1 MENILHVGLDVG
13 STTVKIV
20 VIDSNNK
27 EIYSDYTRHFSDTK
41 NTVCKVLENLA
52 ERFPDSKFTIALTG
66 SGAMSAATF
75 LGLPFIQE
83 VVACKRAV
91 EKFIPQTDV
100 VIELGGEDAKIIYFD
115 QSVEQRMNGTC
126 AGGTGAFLDQMASL
140 LDTDTAGLNE
150 LAKNYTTIYPIASR
164 CGVFAK
170 TDVQPLI
177 NEGAEKSDIA
187 ASIFQ
192 AVVNQTISGLACGR
206 PIRGTVAF
214 LGGPLNYLPELR
226 KRFIET
232 LHLKPN
238 EIVVPDEAHLL
249 VAKGACLDAYDNKPI
264 TVAELKEKIHNLR
277 ISHDNTTNPVDPLFN
292 SEEEYKQ
299 FKERHEKAKV
309 PRRDLKTFEG
319 DCFVGIDA
327 GSTTTKLVLTDNE
340 DNLLYSLYASNEGNP
355 LKSVMNMLKELYSV
369 LPEKAKIRFSG
380 VTGYGEKLIQTALNV
395 DLNEIETIAHYTA
408 AKKFQPNVTSI
419 VDIGGQDM
427 KYIRLKNGAIDN
439 IMLNEACSSGC
450 GSFIETF
457 AKSLNLSIGEFVK
470 EALVSKRPV
479 DLGSRCTVFM
489 NSKIKQAQ
497 KEGYS
502 VGDISAGLS
511 YSVIKNA
518 IQKVMKV
525 RDVSTLGDHIVVQG
539 GTFYNDAV
547 LRAFEKIVGKEVVR
561 PDIAGLMG
569 AYGVA
574 ILARQQ
580 YEANMDMEYRSTI
593 CKLEDL
599 DKLQIKVTHAR
610 CNGCENH
617 CLLTINTFSNG
628 HRHISGNRCEKG
640 AGIVTGQSDLPNL
653 IKYKQE
659 RLFNYYK
666 PLDEKN
672 APRGTIGIPRV
683 LNMYEDYPFWF
694 TFFTS
699 LGFRVIISEKSTRK
713 TYEKGMESMP
723 SESVCYPA
731 KLSHGHVISLIQQG
745 IKTIFYPCMPYS
757 RKEYEKADNHYNCPI
772 VISYSEVLKNNV
784 EELKDP
790 SIKFLNPFLPFDAK
804 NLTKRILEL
813 DEFKEYN
820 FNKKELMEAAKKA
833 EEEYQHFK
841 QDIFNKGKEALE
853 YMDKHHTKGI
863 VLAGRPY
870 HSDPEINH
878 GIDTLITSLGLCV
891 LTEDSVANQT
901 EAKRPLRVVDQWVF
915 HARLYAAAEF
925 VGHHDN
931 LELVQLNS
939 FGCGVDAVTTDQV
952 EEILSSYGKMYTLI
966 KIDEVNNL
974 GAVRIRIRSL
984 LASMKKREAA
994 KIQEKDDGDYG
1005 IQKKIFTKDMR
1016 KNYTIL
1022 CPQMAPIH
1030 FELLETAMRKA
1041 GYNLV
1046 LLRDCTQKTVETG
1059 LKYVNNDACYP
1070 SILVTGQM
1078 IEALQSGKY
1087 DPDRTALIMSQTGGG
1102 CRATNYIGFIRKA
1115 LKDAG
1120 YPQIPVISFNV
1131 VGMEKVP
1138 GFKLT
1143 IPLLENMLRGVLYGD
1158 LLQKMLTKNRAY
1170 EKNKGETK
1178 ALFDKWMHKCKEIL
1192 NNGNS
1197 KEFKQSIYDIVN
1209 DFEKIELDTS
1219 VVKPKVGIVGEV
1231 LIKYHPFGNNHVAD
1245 ILEQEGAEVVLPDF
1259 MGFIKFMATHKVTF
1273 NSLLKT
1279 NPIVSKI
1286 SKAAISLIDIL
1297 EKDSKAA
1304 LEKSKK
1310 GYLPPCNIWHLE
1322 ETVKNILSI
1331 GNQTGEGWFLTAEM
1345 IEYIEHGIPNII
1357 CVQPFACLP
1366 NHVVGKGVIKTIRE
1380 RFPNANI
1387 SPVDYDPGA
1396 SESNQTNRIKLLM
1409 TVAKDNLKREMQE
1422 KNAIQKENTNSSSVE
1437 QTENTNTK
1445 TNEETQKNTE
1455 QKTKKVKEKININN

>member
-20 VIDSNNK
+20 VIDSNKK

-41 NTVCKVLENLA
+41 NTVCKVLESLP
-52 ERFPDSKFTIALTG
+52 EKFPTSKFTIALTG

-115 QSVEQRMNGTC
+115 QSIEQRMNGTC

-150 LAKNYTTIYPIASR
+150 LAKDYTTIYPIASR

-232 LHLKPN
+232 LHLKPE
-238 EIVVPDEAHLL
+238 EIVVPEEAHLL
-249 VAKGACLDAYDNKPI
+249 VAKGACLDAIDNTPI
-264 TVAELKEKIHNLR
+264 SIDELKQKILNLR
-277 ISHDNTTNPVDPLFN
+277 NSQDNTTHPIDTLFN
-292 SEEEYKQ
+292 SIDEYEK

-309 PRRDLKTFEG
+309 PRKDLDSFEG
-319 DCFVGIDA
+319 DCFIGIDA

-340 DNLLYSLYASNEGNP
+340 DNLLYSLYANNEGNP
-355 LKSVMNMLKELYSV
+355 LKSVMKMLKELYSV
-369 LPEKAKIRFSG
+369 LPSKAKIRFSG

-457 AKSLNLSIGEFVK
+457 AKSLNLSIEKFVE
-470 EALVSKRPV
+470 EAIISKRPV

-502 VGDISAGLS
+502 VGDIYAGLS

-525 RDVSTLGDHIVVQG
+525 RDVNTLGDHIVVQG

-547 LRAFEKIVGKEVVR
+547 LRAFEKIVGKNVVR
-561 PDIAGLMG
+561 PDISGLMG

-580 YEANMDMEYRSTI
+580 YESNLDMEYYSTI
-593 CKLEDL
+593 TKNDDL
-599 DKLQIKVTHAR
+599 DKLEIKVSHAR
-610 CNGCENH
+610 CNRCENH
-617 CLLTINTFSNG
+617 CLLTINTFNNG
-628 HRHISGNRCEKG
+628 HKHISGNRCEKG
-640 AGIVTGQSDLPNL
+640 AGIVTGNSELPNL

-659 RLFNYYK
+659 RLFNYK
-666 PLDEKN
+666 PLDEKD

-699 LGFRVIISEKSTRK
+699 LGFRVIISEKSNRK

-731 KLSHGHVISLIQQG
+731 KLSHGHIISLIQSG
-745 IKTIFYPCMPYS
+745 IKTIFYPCIPYS

-784 EELKDP
+784 EELKNTD
-790 SIKFLNPFLPFDAK
+790 IKFLNPFLPFDAK

-841 QDIFNKGKEALE
+841 NDIYEKGKEAVE
-853 YMDKHHTKGI
+853 YIDKHNLKGI

-891 LTEDSVANQT
+891 LTEDSVANQV

-915 HARLYAAAEF
+915 HARLYASAEF

-931 LELVQLNS
+931 LELIQLNS

-984 LASMKKREAA
+984 LASMNKRLAA
-994 KIQEKDDGDYG
+994 KNDEANDGNYG
-1005 IQKKIFTKDMR
+1005 INKKIFTKEMKKD
-1016 KNYTIL
+1016 YTIL

-1030 FELLETAMRKA
+1030 FELLETAMRTA

-1046 LLRDCTQKTVETG
+1046 LLRECTQKTVETG

-1078 IEALQSGKY
+1078 IEALESGKY
-1087 DPDRTALIMSQTGGG
+1087 DPNKTALIMSQTGGG

-1120 YPQIPVISFNV
+1120 YPNIPVISFNV

-1143 IPLLENMLRGVLYGD
+1143 IPLLEKLLRGVLYGD

-1170 EKNKGETK
+1170 EKNKGETQ
-1178 ALFDKWMHKCKEIL
+1178 ALFDKWMEKCKEIL
-1192 NNGNS
+1192 KNGNS

-1209 DFEKIELDTS
+1209 DFEKIEIDTS
-1219 VVKPKVGIVGEV
+1219 IEKPKVGIVGEV
-1231 LIKYHPFGNNHVAD
+1231 LIKYHPFGNNFVAD
-1245 ILEQEGAEVVLPDF
+1245 LLEKEGAEVVLPDF

-1273 NSLLKT
+1273 NSLLRT
-1279 NPIVSKI
+1279 NPIVAKI

-1297 EKDSKAA
+1297 EKDSKEA

-1310 GYLPPCNIWHLE
+1310 DYLPPCNIWHLE
-1322 ETVKNILSI
+1322 NTVKDILSI

-1380 RFPNANI
+1380 KYPNANI

-1409 TVAKDNLKREMQE
+1409 TVAKDNLKREKLHKKGIE
-1422 KNAIQKENTNSSSVE
+1422 KENI
-1437 QTENTNTK
+1437 
-1445 TNEETQKNTE
+1445 ETSNVNYSNK
-1455 QKTKKVKEKININN
+1455 